1 MNRRALWVV
10 GLVAALAP
18 HAWAEPPIKS
28 YVDPP
33 QGARC
38 SYNHF
43 PEVIYTGDH
52 SYATIYTRQVHEKID
67 CIGRTDACEDGSD
80 QCRCHDERRT
90 DADIAGATMGTLKTL
105 LAVAACA
112 AMIGETG
119 PVAVGLCFAISG
131 IEGAQA
137 GRQLTEVYAAA
148 TDGCDDPGD
157 PGTEI
162 GPIPLEG
169 ARAKLELWQVFDEV
183 RSVGV
188 SATCE
193 CYVDHGFWAGE
204 ELAWSWTANDS
215 HTFAPLDIT
224 RDRAEECGTYLD
236 GRVSSYAGSWMAAKR
251 SSCESTCK
259 ALGGLRA
266 DFSGTH
272 GVDRGLAPNRV
283 SEFYKLISYV
293 AGYPLWTCPSQAQTC
308 GSPATVAREAVC
320 PGARPC
326 GDVLPAD
333 GFDDCSGALLSGEI
347 SPPPPPPPG
356 GSPGMPPSGWPTM

>member
-1 MNRRALWVV
+1 MSRRALWVV

-193 CYVDHGFWAGE
+193 CYIDRGFWA
-204 ELAWSWTANDS
+204 AARSWRGAGPPTTATPS
-215 HTFAPLDIT
+215 
-224 RDRAEECGTYLD
+224 R
-236 GRVSSYAGSWMAAKR
+236 R
-251 SSCESTCK
+251 ST
-259 ALGGLRA
+259 
-266 DFSGTH
+266 
-272 GVDRGLAPNRV
+272 
-283 SEFYKLISYV
+283 
-293 AGYPLWTCPSQAQTC
+293 
-308 GSPATVAREAVC
+308 SPATAPRTVARTSMAGSAPT
-320 PGARPC
+320 PGAGWRP
-326 GDVLPAD
+326 
-333 GFDDCSGALLSGEI
+333 SGARASRRARPWAPARRFLRHPRRRPRARPEPGVRVLQAHLVRGGLSAVDLPEPGPDLRLAGDRRPRSGVPGR
-347 SPPPPPPPG
+347 SPVWRRPARR
-356 GSPGMPPSGWPTM
+356 WLR

>member
-1 MNRRALWVV
+1 
-10 GLVAALAP
+10 
-18 HAWAEPPIKS
+18 
-28 YVDPP
+28 
-33 QGARC
+33 
-38 SYNHF
+38 
-43 PEVIYTGDH
+43 
-52 SYATIYTRQVHEKID
+52 
-67 CIGRTDACEDGSD
+67 
-80 QCRCHDERRT
+80 
-90 DADIAGATMGTLKTL
+90 MGTLKTL

-251 SSCESTCK
+251 SSCESTCE
-259 ALGGLRA
+259 ALGTSRA
-266 DFSGTH
+266 EFFGTH
-272 GVDRGLAPNRV
+272 GVDRGLAPERV

-347 SPPPPPPPG
+347 APPPPPPPG
-356 GSPGMPPSGWPTM
+356 GSPGMPPGGWPTM